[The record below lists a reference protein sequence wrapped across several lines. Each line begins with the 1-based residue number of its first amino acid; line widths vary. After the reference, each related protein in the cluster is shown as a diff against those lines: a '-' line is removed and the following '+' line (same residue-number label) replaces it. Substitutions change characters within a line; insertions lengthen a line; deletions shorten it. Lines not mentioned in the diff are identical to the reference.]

1 MTKKVLI
8 VVTNADKLADG
19 TQTGVWLEEFAVPF
33 LIFRD
38 TGYEITVAS
47 IKGGKAPIDEGSLS
61 CSNPMEWDE
70 AARLSLSKPIEWDYF
85 YKFLENTKKLE
96 EVDYKNFD
104 AIFFPGGHGPM
115 FDIAE
120 NELVAEVTGHF
131 YNTGKAT
138 SAVCHGPAG
147 LLGEKRTDGEPIVKN
162 KRVTSFTNEEENIVK
177 RTELVPFLLQSRLEQ
192 LGAEFTQLKPWAEHV
207 IVDDNLIT
215 GQNPASAIAV
225 AEKVIEYL
233 NQIG

>member
-47 IKGGKAPIDEGSLS
+47 IKGGKSPIDEGSLS

-70 AARLSLSKPIEWDYF
+70 AA
-85 YKFLENTKKLE
+85 KFLENTKKLE
-96 EVDYKNFD
+96 EVEYKNFD

-147 LLGEKRTDGEPIVKN
+147 LLGAKRTDGEPIVKN

>member
-8 VVTNADKLADG
+8 VVTNADKLSDG

-33 LIFRD
+33 IIFRD

-47 IKGGKAPIDEGSLS
+47 INGGKAPIDEASLS

-70 AARLSLSKPIEWDYF
+70 AA
-85 YKFLENTKKLE
+85 KFLENTEKLS
-96 EVDYKNFD
+96 EVDYENHD
-104 AIFFPGGHGPM
+104 VIFFPGGHGPM

-120 NELVAEVTGHF
+120 NELVGKVVSHF
-131 YNTGKAT
+131 YNTGKPT

-147 LLGEKRTDGEPIVKN
+147 LLKAKRTDGEPIVKG
-162 KRVTSFTNEEENIVK
+162 KRVTSFTNEEEEIVK
-177 RTELVPFLLQSRLEQ
+177 RREVVPFLLQSKLEKF
-192 LGAEFTQLKPWAEHV
+192 GAEFTQLKPWAEHV
-207 IVDDNLIT
+207 VVDDNLIT

-225 AEKVIEYL
+225 AEKVIERL